1 MAEQKDFWTK
11 MDNDFANFDELVRSQ
26 HEEMDRQMMSSMPQ
40 LPSWAVPTELK
51 SKWPSPMLKHSEQ
64 GKEVLTVNEKPGQK
78 FEVTL
83 DVSHYLPEELKVTV
97 SDNVL
102 SVQARH
108 QAKDEDSAPGMSSSS
123 VREFSRK
130 WTLPESCSS
139 DDVTSHLSSDGVL
152 LVTAPLRNA
161 TAVQRDERRAIQ

>member
-1 MAEQKDFWTK
+1 MLPILETWGP
-11 MDNDFANFDELVRSQ
+11 LI
-26 HEEMDRQMMSSMPQ
+26 SSMHKRVGLIRLSQ
-40 LPSWAVPTELK
+40 
-51 SKWPSPMLKHSEQ
+51 
-64 GKEVLTVNEKPGQK
+64 VLTVNEKPGQK

-130 WTLPESCSS
+130 WTLPESCRL
-139 DDVTSHLSSDGVL
+139 VTSSFQLIQGPSGSVCPRKKWRVSQQRKKGVL
-152 LVTAPLRNA
+152 QRLAQGAVKATTADPPPSSVGLGEPKRSS
-161 TAVQRDERRAIQ
+161 E

>member
-1 MAEQKDFWTK
+1 M
-11 MDNDFANFDELVRSQ
+11 
-26 HEEMDRQMMSSMPQ
+26 
-40 LPSWAVPTELK
+40 
-51 SKWPSPMLKHSEQ
+51 
-64 GKEVLTVNEKPGQK
+64 TVNEKPGQK

-130 WTLPESCSS
+130 WTLPESCRL
-139 DDVTSHLSSDGVL
+139 VTSSFQLIQGPSGSVCLSKKEMASV
-152 LVTAPLRNA
+152 A
-161 TAVQRDERRAIQ
+161 TKKEGCPSKTSSGSC

>member
-1 MAEQKDFWTK
+1 MHKRVG
-11 MDNDFANFDELVRSQ
+11 LIRLSQ
-26 HEEMDRQMMSSMPQ
+26 
-40 LPSWAVPTELK
+40 
-51 SKWPSPMLKHSEQ
+51 
-64 GKEVLTVNEKPGQK
+64 VLTVNEKPGQK

-130 WTLPESCSS
+130 WTLPESCRLITSS
-139 DDVTSHLSSDGVL
+139 FQLIQGPSGSVCTRKKWRVSQQRKKMGVL
-152 LVTAPLRNA
+152 QRLAQGAVKASTADPPPSS
-161 TAVQRDERRAIQ
+161 V